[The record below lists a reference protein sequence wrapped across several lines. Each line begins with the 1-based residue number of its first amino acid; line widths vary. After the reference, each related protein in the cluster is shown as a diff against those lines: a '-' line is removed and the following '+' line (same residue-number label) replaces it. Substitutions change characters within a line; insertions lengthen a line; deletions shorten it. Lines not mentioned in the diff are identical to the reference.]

1 MSNVYFFV
9 NTIFFFSSLVKQPY
23 RCEQIGRTISLFRT
37 RSAQLCP
44 LVPWSS
50 VPWVIHCGLSRA
62 APVDLLRKIGRKTA
76 RLIRPLS
83 HDDFSPRRVA
93 SRRACYNVPL
103 RLAVRERLQEAGSSN
118 VLPHGQHRV
127 SALVP
132 TPHHHFPY
140 RVLRTFVHSYPG
152 LADES
157 HHVVRESR
165 FPLPPSL
172 SRALFLS
179 FCLSPSCSF
188 SLSGANPV
196 ILLARVADKR
206 HRVHDSL
213 TDDTCVTFHTKICI
227 VNYKRLSEACIF
239 YARVAHIILINP
251 FCRFK
256 CFMIR
261 IWTTRKLLLLIGTS

>member
-1 MSNVYFFV
+1 MS
-9 NTIFFFSSLVKQPY
+9 L
-23 RCEQIGRTISLFRT
+23 G
-37 RSAQLCP
+37 P
-44 LVPWSS
+44 LVL
-50 VPWVIHCGLSRA
+50 G
-62 APVDLLRKIGRKTA
+62 
-76 RLIRPLS
+76 PLS
-83 HDDFSPRRVA
+83 DPLRVEPSSTCRSVAENRSEDGSPDSAFIARRLLAAARRVA

-157 HHVVRESR
+157 HHVVPESR

-188 SLSGANPV
+188 SLSGASPA
-196 ILLARVADKR
+196 ILLARVTDKR

-227 VNYKRLSEACIF
+227 VNYKRLSEVCIF

-251 FCRFK
+251 FRRFK

-261 IWTTRKLLLLIGTS
+261 I